1 MALPPVHAPTGGRRG
16 DIVHSHLPAG
26 MLTLLLP
33 PVVVVPLGVVEPHLY
48 PWLRPNIAAK
58 LANGQDSHRFM
69 SFYGK
74 LRQLLGSL
82 PRGARSLADIA
93 QGAAAQADALPALVC
108 RLEGGTAP
116 LAPGHTATAFQRPPA
131 AMLAD
136 QQAPASFRDAMQR
149 LPLLIDEQTY
159 NASHPDYDATKV
171 RNYPG
176 RIFNGGYPSDNLVYG
191 ELLKMSQGGAVRDE
205 SWTPVLEDVL
215 AEVKTIPQAAQ
226 VFERRVFIE
235 KHLRELDG
243 LYRAHYQPG
252 WVNLEDALF
261 LYWLVRRL
269 KPETIVQTGV
279 CNGLSSAFMVLALVK
294 NGGDGR
300 LRAIDLPAV
309 FDPRDPSWTI
319 KDKVYGVVVPEGKS
333 PGWMVPDAYRDRM
346 MVKGGD
352 AKLLLPKLIDELP
365 GVDIF
370 YHDSDHTYN
379 HMTFEFRE
387 AKRKLRAGGL
397 IVADDIAWNAS
408 VWDFADTYRVPSY
421 NFKGSMGVA
430 FF

>member
-33 PVVVVPLGVVEPHLY
+33 PVVVVPLGVAEPHLY

-58 LANGQDSHRFM
+58 PANEQDSHGFM

-74 LRQLLGSL
+74 LRRLLGSL

-93 QGAAAQADALPALVC
+93 HGA
-108 RLEGGTAP
+108 
-116 LAPGHTATAFQRPPA
+116 ATAFQRPPA
-131 AMLAD
+131 AMPAD

-176 RIFNGGYPSDNLVYG
+176 RIFNGGCPSDNPVYG
-191 ELLKMSQGGAVRDE
+191 ELLKMSQGGAVPDE

-235 KHLRELDG
+235 KHLRELDS

-294 NGGDGR
+294 NGGDSR
-300 LRAIDLPAV
+300 LHAIDLPAV

-333 PGWMVPDAYRDRM
+333 PGWMVPDGYRDRM
-346 MVKGGD
+346 TVKGGD

-379 HMTFEFRE
+379 HMAFEFRE